1 MSVETDESSDNSVL
15 KIAARDF
22 GSRAN
27 YYLIDVLNQ

>member
-1 MSVETDESSDNSVL
+1 MSVETDESSDYIVL

-27 YYLIDVLNQ
+27 HYLIDVLNQ